1 MSNEFNNRVYGC
13 VVVKAINANY
23 NADFNGLPRRLK
35 SDGSFYATDKS
46 FKWLVRNYIK
56 KNYQDEKILF
66 TKMYDKEYKDTMD
79 LKEAFEIVTETGD
92 IKNFKKKDILPKLTN
107 CIDIRL
113 FGAVFS
119 PENAKKDTSD
129 ENKNISLH
137 GVVQVN
143 HAIDLFGKGK
153 VYTDEI
159 LAPFTAIG
167 SMSKATEAHYIHH
180 FSVNPKN
187 LSSWKKLFEEATNKE
202 DSTKKQ
208 GELPLANK
216 ELNIKVLS
224 QNDIVILKN
233 AFNNAATFYDSH
245 SKSGVENELSI
256 YVTLEESSILTLPS
270 FAQFITFKKGEN
282 GEKNSFDIS
291 KLISYLTK
299 DNIKKEI
306 KSIEIYAIKELT
318 QVICSIENEKIKEC
332 DLLELTN
339 ISAEQK
345 NEKAD

>member
-1 MSNEFNNRVYGC
+1 MSSTEFNNRVYGC
-13 VVVKAINANY
+13 VIVKAVNANY

-56 KNYQDEKILF
+56 KNYEHEKVLF
-66 TKMYDKEYKDTMD
+66 TKMYDGEYKDTID
-79 LKEAFEIVTETGD
+79 LKEAFEVVSKTAD
-92 IKNFKKKDILPKLTN
+92 IKDLKKKDILPILTD
-107 CIDIRL
+107 CIDVRL

-119 PENAKKDTSD
+119 PENAKKNDKD

-137 GVVQVN
+137 GVVQIT
-143 HAIDLFGKGK
+143 HAADLFGKGK

-167 SMSKATEAHYIHH
+167 SMSKATEAHYVHN
-180 FSVNPKN
+180 FSINPKN
-187 LSSWKKLFEEATNKE
+187 LSSWANIIKKE
-202 DSTKKQ
+202 DV
-208 GELPLANK
+208 K
-216 ELNIKVLS
+216 EEKSLLDDGKENSLKILS
-224 QNDIVILKN
+224 QNDINILKN

-256 YVTLEESSILTLPS
+256 YVTLNKNSILTLPN

-291 KLISYLTK
+291 ELISYLAK

-306 KSIEIYAIKELT
+306 QSIEIYAIKELT